1 MTGSQSPLGVPNQK
15 ERKERK
21 RSRKENAISVGC
33 WPQPHCQPC
42 STQLST
48 GRSFANTCFCLHL
61 ISFLVNS
68 HKPDPADL
76 ENDEK
81 AECWGPEGMKG
92 DGGGPRGGHMT
103 QGRQWLKASPL
114 SPCSGPVLE
123 GSGDFLPPP
132 TRPTDVERSPVPRDL
147 DTTACCFP
155 LADGAC
161 DHRQTSY
168 TVTHQRAEPSQV
180 RGSNLL
186 GISAA
191 RKMYERNRMRVKQ
204 HHTSPCVL

>member
-1 MTGSQSPLGVPNQK
+1 MLASAT
-15 ERKERK
+15 
-21 RSRKENAISVGC
+21 
-33 WPQPHCQPC
+33 
-42 STQLST
+42 LST
-48 GRSFANTCFCLHL
+48 LFDPVFNREDANTCFCLHL

-103 QGRQWLKASPL
+103 QGRQRLKASPL

-132 TRPTDVERSPVPRDL
+132 TRPTDVERSPVPRDR
-147 DTTACCFP
+147 DTTTCCFP
-155 LADGAC
+155 ACRRGLWSQTEQLHNHSPKSWAQSGARFQPTLHFCSKKTVWAKLDG
-161 DHRQTSY
+161 SEK
-168 TVTHQRAEPSQV
+168 EPCLSLCSL
-180 RGSNLL
+180 RGL
-186 GISAA
+186 
-191 RKMYERNRMRVKQ
+191 
-204 HHTSPCVL
+204 